1 MQQADKEVID
11 FGHIVILYLHRGK
24 GSAQPTSPSAKGVR
38 CEKQLLQLLN
48 METKTYVFDGQ
59 NGSSNNNQFDPNL
72 LWAMMFGGGGFGG
85 YGGGNWIW
93 PLFLLALW
101 GGNGFG
107 GFGGGN
113 GFGGRGVGFLSDQ
126 INNNNGRDLLAQ
138 LINGNKDAINQLSN
152 MLGCKVGDIQGALNA
167 LQLQICQFS
176 NQTGIGQQQII
187 NSLERGDA
195 NLASQLAA
203 CCCDIKG
210 AIAQTNV
217 GLERGF
223 SSVAYETQRQ
233 TCDIEKAIAAS
244 TSQILEGQR
253 AAEMRDLQDK
263 LDALREKNAQ
273 QAVILNNA
281 QQTAQFSAMLAP
293 IAEDLA
299 SIKCKLPRTEVV
311 NVQPDYIPVNR
322 AVNIG
327 YAPYYGCGFGS
338 GFGFGNGWN
347 NGWNNGGS
355 LWG

>member
-1 MQQADKEVID
+1 M
-11 FGHIVILYLHRGK
+11 
-24 GSAQPTSPSAKGVR
+24 S
-38 CEKQLLQLLN
+38 
-48 METKTYVFDGQ
+48 ETKTYVFGE
-59 NGSSNNNQFDPNL
+59 NGNSQNQFDPNL

-107 GFGGGN
+107 GGN
-113 GFGGRGVGFLSDQ
+113 GMFGGRGVGFLSDQ
-126 INNNNGRDLLAQ
+126 INNNNGRDLLMQA
-138 LINGNKDAINQLSN
+138 INGNGNAIGQLATTLN
-152 MLGCKVGDIQGALNA
+152 CKAGDIQNA
-167 LQLQICQFS
+167 LQSLSTQICQFS
-176 NQTGIGQQQII
+176 GQTGLGQQQII
-187 NSLERGDA
+187 NALQSGDA

-203 CCCDIKG
+203 CCCDIRG
-210 AIAQTNV
+210 AIKDVAIGQ
-217 GLERGF
+217 ERGF
-223 SSVAYETQRQ
+223 SSLAFETQRQ

-293 IAEDLA
+293 LAEDLA
-299 SIKCKLPRTEVV
+299 TIKCKMPKTEVV

-322 AVNIG
+322 SVNIG
-327 YAPYYGCGFGS
+327 YAPYACGCGY
-338 GFGFGNGWN
+338 GFGFNGYNGWN
-347 NGWNNGGS
+347 GWNGWNGGN